1 MEKADNWK
9 NEKPKDW
16 KYKQIGCIVTMA
28 NQQLYN

>member
-16 KYKQIGCIVTMA
+16 KYKWVGSIVKMV
-28 NQQLYN
+28 NQQLYD